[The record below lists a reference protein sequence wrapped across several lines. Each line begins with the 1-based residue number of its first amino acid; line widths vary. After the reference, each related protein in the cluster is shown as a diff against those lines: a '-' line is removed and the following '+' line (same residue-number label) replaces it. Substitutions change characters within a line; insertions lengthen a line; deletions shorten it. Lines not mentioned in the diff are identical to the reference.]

1 MNNISYQFIIPLL
14 LLAGCATSIPV
25 YTMTDSQLQHEYLEK
40 SSDLR
45 WNESQLQ
52 KQRYKQPRARSGGGF
67 WGGFS
72 QSLQEDGGISALI
85 IEAKIEGLKRR
96 LAEIRLELSN
106 RGLYTP

>member
-45 WNESQLQ
+45 WSESQLQ

-67 WGGFS
+67 T
-72 QSLQEDGGISALI
+72 QSLQEDDGIDALI
-85 IEAKIEGLKRR
+85 LEAEIEGLKRR
-96 LAEIRLELSN
+96 LAEIEFELSN
-106 RGLYTP
+106 RGLYNP